1 MRKLNC
7 LVTGASSGIGR
18 ALSIELAKIAK
29 HIYIVSKNTQK
40 LEETHDIVV
49 QMGCECT
56 IVPLDLRLEMGIEN
70 LSKEIYKKDKSLD
83 IMILSAGVINE
94 LSPVD
99 SINMTNLKN
108 IFEVNYLANVRM
120 IKCFHGMLKNS
131 EKSMLAL
138 ISSKMHSTK
147 AQYWGAY
154 QPIMTAIN
162 ELFLI
167 YANENKNT
175 NIKANIFCPDAVDT
189 KFREIIMPGEDKS
202 KIKKPKQI
210 ASKILN
216 QILNINS
223 TGKITDIS

>member
-1 MRKLNC
+1 MRKFNC

-49 QMGCECT
+49 QMG
-56 IVPLDLRLEMGIEN
+56 IEN

-94 LSPVD
+94 LSPVE
-99 SINMTNLKN
+99 SINLINLKN

-131 EKSMLAL
+131 KKSKLAL
-138 ISSKMHSTK
+138 ISSKMHSAK
-147 AQYWGAY
+147 AQYWGVY

-210 ASKILN
+210 ASKILY